1 MIGAKGGCYPAI
13 RKRIARLA
21 NAGGFRRRD
30 HAATVASADAQLDH
44 RLDEEVRW
52 FYRHLKQCTGNL
64 PANDC
69 DADRLREELEDNQ
82 PIRFKSSIVH
92 AFRK

>member
-21 NAGGFRRRD
+21 DTCGFRRHND
-30 HAATVASADAQLDH
+30 AITVASADAQLDH

-52 FYRHLKQCTGNL
+52 FYRHLEHLTGKL
-64 PANDC
+64 PTNDS
-69 DADRLREELEDNQ
+69 DAARLREELEDDQ
-82 PIRFKSSIVH
+82 PIQFRSSTVR